1 MWDRDQ
7 FSITDWWGKVAVVQR
22 KRVILLSIASA
33 AVVFCLLAFSAVDMT
48 NDAEPSRAESLLA
61 TSVFM
66 MKVSG
71 QRSRQ
76 SSPFTTTDD
85 DLERA
90 SSMYQQMCSL
100 CHGAARGRTA
110 PFAKSFSPRPPQFVI
125 QPSSRPTWMDAYV
138 IQHGVRWT
146 GMPSFQRLSEAEA
159 WHLALYVEGRS
170 QPRE

>member
-1 MWDRDQ
+1 MVVWERDSVLDRRLV
-7 FSITDWWGKVAVVQR
+7 GKSGWVQR
-22 KRVILLSIASA
+22 KRVILLSIAAA
-33 AVVFCLLAFSAVDMT
+33 AVVFCLVEFSAVDMT

-66 MKVSG
+66 VKVSG
-71 QRSRQ
+71 QRSQQ

-85 DLERA
+85 DLEHA

-100 CHGAARGRTA
+100 CHGAARGRMA
-110 PFAKSFSPRPPQFVI
+110 PFAKSFSPRTPQFVI
-125 QPSSRPTWMDAYV
+125 PSARPTWMDAYV

-159 WHLALYVEGRS
+159 WHLALYVEG
-170 QPRE
+170 